1 MTATRRL
8 VLAAAL
14 ALAAPAFS
22 NAAAPAPAVRTVPAA
37 VADTRAALR
46 DLWIGHVFWVRNVV
60 EARLADDADRAKA
73 AEQQVVANA
82 QAIAGAV
89 EPFYGKAAS
98 DQLFKLLAGH
108 YGAVSEY
115 LDAERN
121 HDDAARQAAVA
132 HLTDNASQIAGF
144 LNSANPRNWPVDTL
158 RGLLA
163 AHGAHHIQQ
172 INQLAARQYAD
183 EAQTWAVMTH
193 HMYAIAD
200 ALADG
205 LAAQFPD
212 RFR

>member
-1 MTATRRL
+1 MTTNRRL
-8 VLAAAL
+8 ILAAAL
-14 ALAAPAFS
+14 ALALPAS
-22 NAAAPAPAVRTVPAA
+22 TLAATPAPAQHVVPAA

-46 DLWIGHVFWVRNVV
+46 DLWLGHVFWVRNVV
-60 EARLADDADRAKA
+60 EARLASDADRAKA

-82 QAIAGAV
+82 QAIAAAV

-115 LDAERN
+115 LDATRN
-121 HDDAARQAAVA
+121 HQEAARQAAIA
-132 HLTDNASQIAGF
+132 HLTDNANQIASF
-144 LNSANPRNWPVDTL
+144 LNSANPKNWPVDTL

-163 AHGAHHIQQ
+163 AHGAHHVQQ
-172 INQLAARQYAD
+172 INQLQAHQYAD
-183 EAQTWAVMTH
+183 EAQTWAAMTH
-193 HMYAIAD
+193 HMYMIAD